1 MCFHFLTLVHVT
13 LSSSIANLQM
23 LAGVVVAGLVI
34 VDLTVVHGG
43 GSIGVVANV
52 EDDDEGAM

>member
-1 MCFHFLTLVHVT
+1 M
-13 LSSSIANLQM
+13 
-23 LAGVVVAGLVI
+23 AGLVI

-52 EDDDEGAM
+52 VDDDEGAM